1 MRYERV
7 RDIVDLA
14 VRLQAARG
22 GLTLAD
28 IQAEYAVS
36 RKTAERMRDAVEWA
50 FDPLEEVPSD
60 DNRKHWRLR
69 SDALHRLVRIDA
81 EDLAALAT
89 AAAALERTGLSDQA
103 RRLGGV
109 AEKLRAV
116 QRTDALDRMDS
127 GLEGLLQAEGLAMR
141 PGPRQPVDP
150 ALLGLLREA
159 ILTRRTV
166 AFRYRARSTGRD
178 SRQTVQPWGLLYGNR
193 AFLVGRA
200 ADGWSAEPRLWR
212 LGNIGEARLLD
223 ERFERDPAFDLAQY
237 ARRSFGTFQETPVRV
252 VLRFDAQAAP
262 DAAAFLFH
270 PDQSIEEHEDGTLTV
285 RFTAG
290 GLDEMCWHLV
300 TWGESVTVEKPVRL
314 RHRLAKMCAALAGHH
329 GGE

>member
-7 RDIVDLA
+7 KDIVDLA
-14 VRLQAARG
+14 VALQAARG

-36 RKTAERMRDAVEWA
+36 RKTAERMRATVEWA
-50 FDPLEEVPSD
+50 FGALEEVPSD
-60 DNRKHWRLR
+60 GNRKHWRLR
-69 SDALHRLVRIDA
+69 SNALRSLVRIDA
-81 EDLAALAT
+81 DDLAALAI
-89 AAAALERTGLSDQA
+89 AAAVLERTGLQA
-103 RRLGGV
+103 QAAGLRGIGD
-109 AEKLRAV
+109 KLRAV
-116 QRTDALDRMDS
+116 QHGAARERLES
-127 GLEGLLQAEGLAMR
+127 GLETLMQAEGLAMR
-141 PGPRQPVDP
+141 PGPRQPVDA
-150 ALLGLLREA
+150 ALLALLREA

-178 SRQTVQPWGLLYGNR
+178 SRQTVEPLGLLYGNR

-212 LGNIGEARLLD
+212 LGNVGEARLLD
-223 ERFERDPAFDLAQY
+223 GRFERDQAFDLQQY

-252 VLRFDAQAAP
+252 VLHFDAHAAP

-270 PDQSIEEHEDGTLTV
+270 PDQSVEQHGDGTLTV

-300 TWGESVTVEKPVRL
+300 TWGDGVTIEKPARL
-314 RHRLAKMCAALAGHH
+314 RRRLAKMCAALAGHH
-329 GGE
+329 GGV